1 MLQLYISPLS
11 ILSSKFALGPAETA
25 TGVHFHV
32 PLLTRREREALST
45 PSTSPPEEESPLDV
59 EGMSY
64 DSLDEGYDQIHNRVV
79 NDFTLNVHDFEYRPD
94 NNFEYSR
101 NDNLVNVNDN
111 FGTQF
116 QSTWRDR
123 DLNESN
129 DRTYNDVNQS
139 SDDPAVRMCECN

>member
-1 MLQLYISPLS
+1 
-11 ILSSKFALGPAETA
+11 
-25 TGVHFHV
+25 
-32 PLLTRREREALST
+32 
-45 PSTSPPEEESPLDV
+45 
-59 EGMSY
+59 MSY